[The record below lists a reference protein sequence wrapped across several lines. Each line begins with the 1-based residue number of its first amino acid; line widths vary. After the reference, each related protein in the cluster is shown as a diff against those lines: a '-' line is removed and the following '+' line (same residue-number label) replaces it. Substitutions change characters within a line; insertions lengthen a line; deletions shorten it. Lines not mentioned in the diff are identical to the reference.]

1 VGFEAT
7 AETDLTE
14 TPDQATEVK
23 FPMATKIELRSM
35 AELRVMSPEE
45 RLKYGKA
52 LVTVKDAAKDAT
64 EAHKDSFKAAG
75 KYLCILEEKLVE
87 AKLARLEPANTDL
100 KTYFKRF
107 IGVDGNISGHAYTLK
122 DAYGVY
128 VTSGLLTEEHFD
140 KASANALESAHKVY
154 VAVVEKGSGLTD
166 ASVQKAAALLR
177 DRADGYAKVLTELAK
192 SLKAPK
198 RIAESDIVAFL
209 TSAFAEDTGHLVIV
223 ARELGASIA
232 AVRKTSAEWL
242 RQGVFCHLAV
252 AAQSCGTPDE
262 IAKWM
267 KGGPGV
273 PTQPT
278 PTEKPTNAKRDGSR
292 RVTLAIPDGRGL
304 DAHRR
309 NARHPHRGS
318 GPGNRPDALPRA
330 FGRRLSGPRGGRER
344 VPNRHRQGTR
354 NRGGTRRLLERRES
368 RSRVIPKSDV

>member
-1 VGFEAT
+1 
-7 AETDLTE
+7 
-14 TPDQATEVK
+14 
-23 FPMATKIELRSM
+23 MATKIELRSM

-198 RIAESDIVAFL
+198 RIAEGDIVAFL

-278 PTEKPTNAKRDGSR
+278 PTEKPTNANATEVAASPSPSPTEEASKPTVETTGNPAADPDLETAR
-292 RVTLAIPDGRGL
+292 TLYPGLSDEDYQALAAAVNGFRTDTGKAPETAEEL
-304 DAHRR
+304 DAYL
-309 NARHPHRGS
+309 NVENP
-318 GPGNRPDALPRA
+318 
-330 FGRRLSGPRGGRER
+330 
-344 VPNRHRQGTR
+344 VPA
-354 NRGGTRRLLERRES
+354 
-368 RSRVIPKSDV
+368 